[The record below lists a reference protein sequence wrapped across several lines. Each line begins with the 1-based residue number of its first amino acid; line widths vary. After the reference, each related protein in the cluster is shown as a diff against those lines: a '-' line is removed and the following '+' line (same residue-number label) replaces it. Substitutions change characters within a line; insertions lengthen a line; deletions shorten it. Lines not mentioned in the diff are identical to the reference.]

1 MISYHKKT
9 RIMIIN
15 VVDGDYKKGCAFFSF
30 FFCLH
35 LLLQT
40 TLSFLGATVL
50 APVMTLRLDSSTV
63 HDSIKAQGQ
72 LW

>member
-1 MISYHKKT
+1 MIL
-9 RIMIIN
+9 N
-15 VVDGDYKKGCAFFSF
+15 VLGGEYKKGYAFLS

-40 TLSFLGATVL
+40 TLSLLGATVL

-72 LW
+72 L